1 MYFHQLRPEI
11 ITITIRWYGLAYLA
25 GFLIGYKILQKL
37 SDEGIL
43 LVPRAKLLDFLTALA
58 VFGVMLGGRLGYFVF
73 YQTETLFRDP
83 AQLLFVWEGGMA
95 SHGGMIGCALFLI
108 WWARKYR
115 VSFWSLT
122 DSLCIAATPG
132 IALGRLANFING
144 ELWGRVTTVPWGVVF
159 PLERGEFHP
168 GGTLAAR
175 RYDLGFL
182 QYLVD
187 QGILHVRHPSQIYQ
201 ALGEGLLLF
210 LFLWFLRNHRW
221 TRALRGRV
229 TMLFLGGYG
238 LARFVVE
245 FFRAPDPG
253 ARTFFG
259 WMSTGQLLTLFMFAL
274 ILFVRFA
281 PGRDTA
287 DMSPDT

>member
-1 MYFHQLRPEI
+1 MYIHRLRPDI
-11 ITITIRWYGLAYLA
+11 LTFTDTLAVRWYGLAYLA

-43 LVPRAKLLDFLTALA
+43 EIHRAKIQDFLTALA
-58 VFGVMLGGRLGYFVF
+58 LFGVMLGGRVGYFLF
-73 YQTETLFRDP
+73 YEGDKLRENP
-83 AQLLFVWEGGMA
+83 LQLLRVWEGGMA
-95 SHGGMIGCALFLI
+95 SHGGMIGCALALL
-108 WWARKYR
+108 WWARKHQ
-115 VSFWSLT
+115 VSYWSLT

-159 PLERGEFHP
+159 PLERGEFYP
-168 GGTLAAR
+168 GGPLASR

-187 QGILHVRHPSQIYQ
+187 QGILQVRHPSQIYQ
-201 ALGEGLLLF
+201 SLGEGLLLF
-210 LFLWFLRNHRW
+210 LFLWCMRKHPW

-245 FFRAPDPG
+245 FFREPDADAPVY
-253 ARTFFG
+253 FG

-281 PGRDTA
+281 PGRKRGGR
-287 DMSPDT
+287 